1 MKTSSRYMQ
10 HLQRQAGS
18 RLPSDFA
25 RRVVEDAKRRR
36 YAFGQLRLMVITGAL
51 CVVTTISVHWV
62 TTKSTEK
69 QNIAAWTQVTTQ
81 IQVFQ
86 EAI

>member
-25 RRVVEDAKRRR
+25 RQVVEDAKRRR
-36 YAFGQLRLMVITGAL
+36 YAFVQLRLMVITGAL
-51 CVVTTISVHWV
+51 CVVTTVSVHWLK
-62 TTKSTEK
+62 TQSAEK
-69 QNIAAWTQVTTQ
+69 QSLAAWTQVTAQ
-81 IQVFQ
+81 IQALE

>member
-10 HLQRQAGS
+10 HLQRQAGG
-18 RLPSDFA
+18 RLPPDFA

-36 YAFGQLRLMVITGAL
+36 HSSGQLRLMVITGAL
-51 CVVTTISVHWV
+51 CVVTTISVHWIA
-62 TTKSTEK
+62 TKSTEK
-69 QNIAAWTQVTTQ
+69 QNIASWTQVSMQ
-81 IQVFQ
+81 IQALE